1 MTAHTERMSWQQ
13 FRDSRVISM
22 IFLGFTAGLPLLLI
36 FSSLS
41 LWLRE
46 AGVAREAVTFFSWAA
61 LGYSFKFIWAPL
73 IDRLPLPL
81 LTRQL
86 GRRRAWLLVAQLAII
101 SAIVLMASIDPAS
114 GADSL
119 TQMAIAAVLLGFSA
133 ATQDIVIDAY
143 RIEIAPPELQA
154 LLSAVYIAGYRVG
167 MVVAGAGALTL
178 AAWFGSTTEVY
189 SYAAWQTTYLIM
201 AALVLIGVFTT
212 LLIQAPDLKAPPF
225 EKGGSGGILPTVGGL
240 ANRLPVDESRQPP
253 DLKSPQPPF
262 SKGGLPDYPPAAYL
276 RLLAVFGVTAAA
288 FVLIF
293 FLSNQ
298 AFIAMKAGA
307 GAGALTHFVLELL
320 HFALALTA
328 AGFTGWLLVKV
339 GAVNRTL
346 AQETWI
352 APAQDFFQRYGLNTA
367 LLLLALIGLYRIS
380 DIVLGVIANVFYQD
394 LGFTKPQIAAAV
406 QTFGVVVSIGGGL
419 LGGLLAT
426 RYGVMRILLLGA
438 VLSAATNLIF
448 VLLTQTGANLPLLYL
463 AVSADNLAAGLA
475 SAAFIAFLSSLTN
488 ISFTAV
494 QYAIFSSLM
503 TLLPKLLGGYSGA
516 IVANLGYPG
525 FFLFTTLIGVPVIG
539 LVWLA
544 GRRLAVRE
552 CAAVH

>member
-1 MTAHTERMSWQQ
+1 MSSTRAVKWQQ

-46 AGVAREAVTFFSWAA
+46 AGVARDAVTFFSWAA
-61 LGYSFKFIWAPL
+61 LGYSFKFLWAPL
-73 IDRLPLPL
+73 LDRLPVPL

-86 GRRRAWLLVAQLAII
+86 GRRRAWLLVAQFAII
-101 SAIVLMASIDPAS
+101 SAIVLMASIDPAR
-114 GADSL
+114 GAESL
-119 TQMAIAAVLLGFSA
+119 TQMALAAVLLGFSA

-178 AAWFGSTTEVY
+178 AAWFGSTTEIY

-212 LLIQAPDLKAPPF
+212 LLIQAPQ
-225 EKGGSGGILPTVGGL
+225 LPI
-240 ANRLPVDESRQPP
+240 DQS
-253 DLKSPQPPF
+253 PF
-262 SKGGLPDYPPAAYL
+262 SKGLPDYPPAAYL

-320 HFALALTA
+320 HFALALIA
-328 AGFTGWLLVKV
+328 AGCTGWVLVKV

-352 APAQDFFQRYGLNTA
+352 APAQDFFRRYGLNTA

-426 RYGVMRILLLGA
+426 RHGVMRILLLGA

-448 VLLTQTGANLPLLYL
+448 VVLAHTGANLSLLYL
-463 AVSADNLAAGLA
+463 AVGADNLAAGLA

-544 GRRLAVRE
+544 GRRLALNEPTLRINP
-552 CAAVH
+552 